1 VRFQQPPFPDWVLP
15 SQSYFHF
22 NNQERIDLILAL
34 ESTMARQD
42 SQAGGYREPIAVVG
56 TGLRLPESS
65 NNPSALWDL
74 LIEPRDL
81 LSQIPEDRFNPEA
94 FYHRDPDHHGST
106 NIRNSYFLRQD
117 IRQFDANFFNIKPK
131 EAHAIDPQQR
141 ILLEVVYEALEAA
154 GLSIQAMAGSQTGV
168 YVGLMC
174 SDYTDQLHRD
184 INSMPTYTGTG
195 TSRSMISN
203 RVSYFFDW
211 HGPSMTIDTACSSSL
226 VAVHQAVQSLRSGDS
241 DVAVAAGANLLLWPL
256 QFAEFSKLHML
267 SPESRCKMWDQDASG
282 YARGEGVAAVVLK
295 RLSVA
300 IADGDHIECII
311 RESGV
316 NQDGRTKGITMPS
329 STAQADLIARTYA
342 RAGLDPRNSEDRCQ
356 YFEAHGTGTQAGD
369 PREAEAISSS
379 FFAPGEVV
387 ADQGRHPLYVGSIK
401 TVFGHTEGTAGLAG
415 LIKTSLALQHGIIP
429 PNYGFNKLSPAV
441 EPFYTNLEILK
452 SAQAWPDLPEGTPR
466 RASVNSFGFGGI

>member
-1 VRFQQPPFPDWVLP
+1 MD
-15 SQSYFHF
+15 H
-22 NNQERIDLILAL
+22 
-34 ESTMARQD
+34 QD
-42 SQAGGYREPIAVVG
+42 SQSGGCREPIAVVG
-56 TGLRLPESS
+56 TGLRLPGSS
-65 NNPSALWDL
+65 GDPSALWDL
-74 LIEPRDL
+74 LLEPRNL
-81 LSQIPEDRFNPEA
+81 LSQIPEERFDPQA
-94 FYHRDPDHHGST
+94 FYNPNSDYHGST
-106 NIRNSYFLRQD
+106 NVRSSYFLDQD

-154 GLSIQAMAGSQTGV
+154 GLSIQAMAGSHTGV

-184 INSMPTYTGTG
+184 INSMPTYTATG

-203 RVSYFFDW
+203 RISYFFDW

-226 VAVHQAVQSLRSGDS
+226 VAVHQAVQSLRSGES
-241 DVAVAAGANLLLWPL
+241 DVTVAAGANLLLGPL
-256 QFAEFSKLHML
+256 QFVEFSKLHML
-267 SPESRCKMWDQDASG
+267 SPEGRCNMWDQDASG
-282 YARGEGVAAVVLK
+282 YGRGEGVAAVVLK
-295 RLSVA
+295 RLSTA

-311 RESGV
+311 KESGV

-329 STAQADLIARTYA
+329 SIAQANLIARTYA
-342 RAGLDPRNSEDRCQ
+342 RAGLDPRSPDDRCQ
-356 YFEAHGTGTQAGD
+356 YFEAHGTGTQVGD

-379 FFAPGEVV
+379 FFTPGETV
-387 ADQGRHPLYVGSIK
+387 ADQSRHPLYVGSIK

-429 PNYGFNKLSPAV
+429 PNYGFKRLSPAV
-441 EPFYTNLEILK
+441 EPFYTNLKIVE